1 MLLISK
7 FIMSRIDFFT
17 NKSKSKS
24 FVVVPLSIK
33 SHPTYPYV

>member
-7 FIMSRIDFFT
+7 FVISRINFFKPT
-17 NKSKSKS
+17 KSKT
-24 FVVVPLSIK
+24 FFIVPLSIK